1 MSDRKEERI
10 KENPA
15 GEGEVLSTQTL
26 SHTLPASDRG
36 QEGRIFGACILAAGF
51 SSRMGAF
58 KPLLPLGD
66 KTVIER
72 AIAVAKAAGIRHI
85 TVVTGH
91 NRTALLSILQREQV
105 QEAFNPR
112 FEEGMFTSIQAG
124 IAAQPSEVD
133 GCFVMP
139 VDVPIL
145 DRDVLERL
153 KEGFE
158 ADQFAVP
165 CYQGKK
171 GHPLLIPSCFWQ
183 EILDYRGNGGLKA
196 VTDQYFDRIKR
207 IPVALEG
214 IVMDMDTPGAYKEI
228 RDYLAGGCKSESL
241 EQLAEGRRFFLV
253 RHGQIEQH
261 EEKIF
266 LGQTDVPLS
275 LQGRYQAKTAAAL
288 LAEMPIHTN
297 RIYSSD
303 LLRASQTAQILKE
316 HMGLQRLLLDKGLR
330 EMNLGPWDGKF
341 ISEIREQYPDEYE
354 KRGNDLMAYKMG
366 QGSENFFDLQYRAVK
381 TLIRILKKDPFPDLI
396 LVTHSGVIRALD
408 NNLQGRD
415 ISGEWKPVGNGQMRI
430 VKK

>member
-1 MSDRKEERI
+1 MNDRKIELM
-10 KENPA
+10 KEQTTENGAVSLQNPSSVA
-15 GEGEVLSTQTL
+15 
-26 SHTLPASDRG
+26 PAPNHG
-36 QEGRIFGACILAAGF
+36 QEERIFGACILAAGF

-72 AIAVAKAAGIRHI
+72 AIAAAKAAGIRHI

-91 NRTALLSILQREQV
+91 NRDALLSILQREQV
-105 QEAFNPR
+105 EEAFNPR
-112 FEEGMFTSIQAG
+112 FEEGMFTSIQTG
-124 IAAQPSEVD
+124 IKAQPPQVD
-133 GCFVMP
+133 GCFIMP
-139 VDVPIL
+139 VDCPII
-145 DRDVLERL
+145 DREVLEQL
-153 KEGFE
+153 KDSFE
-158 ADQFAVP
+158 TDQFSVP
-165 CYQGKK
+165 CYRGKK
-171 GHPLLIPSCFWQ
+171 GHPLLVPSCFWK
-183 EILDYRGNGGLKA
+183 EILDYQGNGGLKA
-196 VTDQYFDRIKR
+196 VTDRYFERMKR
-207 IPVALEG
+207 ISVTLEG
-214 IVMDMDTPGAYKEI
+214 VVMDMDTPKAYKEI

-241 EQLAEGRRFFLV
+241 ERLAEGRRFFLV

-275 LQGRYQAKTAAAL
+275 PQGMYQAKTAGEL
-288 LAEMPIHTN
+288 LAEMHVHTN

-341 ISEIREQYPDEYE
+341 ISEIRAQYPEEYE
-354 KRGNDLMAYKMG
+354 KRGKNLMAYKMG
-366 QGSENFFDLQYRAVK
+366 EGSENFFDLQYRAVK
-381 TLIRILKKDPFPDLI
+381 TLIHILKRDPFPDLV

-415 ISGEWKPVGNGQMRI
+415 ISGEWKPVGNGQVRI
-430 VKK
+430 VKG